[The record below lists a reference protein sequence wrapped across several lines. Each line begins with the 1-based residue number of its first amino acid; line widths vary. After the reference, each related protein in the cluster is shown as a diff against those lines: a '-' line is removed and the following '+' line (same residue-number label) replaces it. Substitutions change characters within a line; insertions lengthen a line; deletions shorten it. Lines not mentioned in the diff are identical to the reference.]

1 MRIPDELL
9 EQRVDV
15 EPLLAVPPSSGSRFG
30 TLEADVHA
38 IVVDRAKLV
47 IDQRVDSETHGA
59 EVLAETH
66 VLVQPENYI
75 TPGSLVT
82 VWKGTARERKLEV
95 VATAYARHS
104 TAPESAQAWLK

>member
-9 EQRVDV
+9 EARVDV
-15 EPLLAVPPSSGSRFG
+15 EPRLEVPQPDGDLYG
-30 TLEADVHA
+30 ALQADVHA
-38 IVVDRAKLV
+38 IVVDRSKLV
-47 IDQRVDSETHGA
+47 IDERVDAETHGA

-66 VLVQPENYI
+66 VLVQPENFI
-75 TPGSLVT
+75 TPGSRVT
-82 VWKGTARERKLEV
+82 VHKGTPRERTLQC